1 MVFVSISIFY
11 YFHPTTHLEL
21 LIVGT
26 AVSYT
31 SFAMRHRRHYHAYQ
45 YLFIFVDRITTMSV
59 GTRVIQNQFT
69 GIFILLVIHRVYGYE
84 YKRVFKDLAVL
95 LRQLKQFRNGTNW
108 RAGAGA
114 GAGAAGAFTADV
126 SAIRARHTVLSK
138 FINTYNHV
146 VASRELY
153 IFVLFNIP

>member
-1 MVFVSISIFY
+1 MDFVSISIFY
-11 YFHPTTHLEL
+11 YFYPTTYLEL

-108 RAGAGA
+108 RGAGA